1 MPSFNISSGVSSLYL
16 IVTYTVGQYDV
27 VANTTPVSMSLAL
40 HHAGLSV
47 GAGTDDC
54 ALTIGSQTYKWT
66 GPDIYSSGGG
76 TVSLGS
82 HQFTVP
88 HNADGTW
95 TGKIGAS
102 YRLNINYGG
111 TYIGTISGDQTIT
124 LPTIPR
130 ASTVSATDANIG
142 SVSSIYINAKSSAFS
157 HGLLVTFGSL
167 SFYIDG
173 NGNPSSSYVTF
184 TQRTVP
190 FRLPDSFYA
199 QIPNAASGK
208 VTLTLWT
215 HTDKDHYFDPE
226 TTTFTATAA
235 AALCAPT
242 VNATCQDTNEKTLA
256 LTGNAD
262 ALVRYASTAS
272 GSLSV
277 AARNSASIKRI
288 TVAGREVPL
297 NATSY
302 SITNVET
309 NKVTVTATDSRGY
322 STTQTIEK
330 TLVPYVQLTCN
341 ILRANR
347 PVPSSNEAQIEIAGQ
362 YFAGNFGAAD
372 NTLVLKYQNPS
383 GDWVAV
389 TPTIDTGKNTYTASI
404 TVPDLDYRQ
413 AFSIPVQ
420 AEDKLFTATNTA
432 QIMAG
437 VPSFY
442 WTKEFFQL
450 NVPLRLNGEN
460 ILSKVYPV
468 GSIYMSLS
476 STDPKTLFG
485 GTWERLKDRFLLAA
499 GDSYSAG
506 ATGGEA
512 THKLTTAEMPSH
524 THSAAVNGGTDDYGQ
539 SRTTIGNFAIKTQ
552 GYTDGS
558 TILPTGGGTAH
569 NNMPPYLAVYM
580 WKRTA

>member
-27 VANTTPVSMSLAL
+27 VANTTPVSMSLSL

-66 GPDIYSSGGG
+66 GPDIYSSGAG

-82 HQFTVP
+82 HKFTVP

-95 TGKIGAS
+95 SGKIGAS

-157 HGLLVTFGSL
+157 HGLLVTFGDL
-167 SFYIDG
+167 SFYLNGDG
-173 NGNPSSSYVTF
+173 SIASSYVTF

-199 QIPNAASGK
+199 QIPNAATGK

-242 VNATCQDTNEKTLA
+242 VSATCQDANEKTLA

-347 PVPSSNEAQIEIAGQ
+347 PVPSSNEAQIEVSGQ

-372 NTLVLKYQNPS
+372 NTLALKYQNPS

-389 TPTIDTGKNTYTASI
+389 TPTIDTAKNTYTASI

-450 NVPLRLNGEN
+450 NVPLRLSNSLGYVNMPILYMEN
-460 ILSKVYPV
+460 DTADTEERFEAALTEKLAQMPNESMTFVLWSCHPKVTGQNVYSALIKHNANYAVLV
-468 GSIYMSLS
+468 GFSYGLKVAQMF
-476 STDPKTLFG
+476 TKTLWNG
-485 GTWERLKDRFLLAA
+485 IWQE
-499 GDSYSAG
+499 S
-506 ATGGEA
+506 
-512 THKLTTAEMPSH
+512 HPTT
-524 THSAAVNGGTDDYGQ
+524 
-539 SRTTIGNFAIKTQ
+539 
-552 GYTDGS
+552 
-558 TILPTGGGTAH
+558 L
-569 NNMPPYLAVYM
+569 
-580 WKRTA
+580 

>member
-27 VANTTPVSMSLAL
+27 VANTTPVSMSLSL

-95 TGKIGAS
+95 SGKIGAS

-124 LPTIPR
+124 LPNIPR

-167 SFYIDG
+167 NFYLDG
-173 NGNPSSSYVTF
+173 DGNPSSSYVTF
-184 TQRTVP
+184 TQRTIP

-199 QIPNAASGK
+199 QIPNAASGE

-215 HTDKDHYFDPE
+215 HTDKDHYFDPT

-242 VNATCQDTNEKTLA
+242 VSATSQDTNEKTLA

-288 TVAGREVPL
+288 TVAGTEVPL
-297 NATSY
+297 SATSY
-302 SITNVET
+302 AITNVET

-322 STTQTIEK
+322 STSQTIEK

-347 PVPSSNEAQIEIAGQ
+347 PVPSSNEAQIEVSGQ

-372 NTLVLKYQNPS
+372 NTLTLKYQNPS
-383 GDWVAV
+383 GDWVEV
-389 TPTIDTGKNTYTASI
+389 TPTIDTAKNTYTASI

-420 AEDKLFTATNTA
+420 AEDKLFTARNTA

-442 WTKEFFQL
+442 WTKEFFQM

-506 ATGGEA
+506 AIGGEA
-512 THKLTTAEMPSH
+512 THTLTKDEMPSH
-524 THSAAVNGGTDDYGQ
+524 NHYAAVSGGTDSYGQ
-539 SRTTIGNFAIKTQ
+539 NRTAISSFAIKTQ
-552 GYTDGS
+552 GYSDSS
-558 TILPTGGGTAH
+558 TIFATGGGDAH

-580 WKRTA
+580 WKRTE

>member
-27 VANTTPVSMSLAL
+27 VANTTPVSISLSL

-82 HQFTVP
+82 HKFTVP

-95 TGKIGAS
+95 SGKIGAS

-167 SFYIDG
+167 NFYLDG

-184 TQRTVP
+184 MQRTVP

-199 QIPNAASGK
+199 QIPNSATGK

-215 HTDKDHYFDPE
+215 HTDKDNYFDPE

-242 VNATCQDTNEKTLA
+242 VSATCRDTNEKTVA

-372 NTLVLKYQNPS
+372 NTLTLKYQNPS
-383 GDWVAV
+383 GDWVEV
-389 TPTIDTGKNTYTASI
+389 TPTIDTAKNTYTASI

-413 AFSIPVQ
+413 AFNIPVQ

-499 GDSYSAG
+499 GDRYSAG

-512 THKLTTAEMPSH
+512 THTLTKDEMPSH
-524 THSAAVNGGTDDYGQ
+524 NHYAAINGGTDSYGQ
-539 SRTTIGNFAIKTQ
+539 NRTTIGSFANKAQ
-552 GYTDGS
+552 GYSDSS
-558 TILPTGGGTAH
+558 TIFATGGGNAH

>member
-1 MPSFNISSGVSSLYL
+1 MPSFNIPSGVPSLYL

-27 VANTTPVSMSLAL
+27 VANTTPVSISLSL

-82 HQFTVP
+82 HKFTVA
-88 HNADGTW
+88 HNADGSW
-95 TGKIGAS
+95 SGKIGAS

-167 SFYIDG
+167 NFYLDG

-184 TQRTVP
+184 MQRTVP

-199 QIPNAASGK
+199 QIPNAATGK

-242 VNATCQDTNEKTLA
+242 VSATCQDTNEKTVA

-372 NTLVLKYQNPS
+372 NTLTLKYQNPS

-389 TPTIDTGKNTYTASI
+389 TPTIDTAKNTYTASI

-468 GSIYMSLS
+468 GSIYMSLAP
-476 STDPKTLFG
+476 TNPADLFG

-499 GDSYSAG
+499 GDTYSAG

-512 THKLTTAEMPSH
+512 THTLTKDEMPSH
-524 THSAAVNGGTDDYGQ
+524 NHYAAINGGTDSYGQ
-539 SRTTIGNFAIKTQ
+539 NRTTIGSFANKTQ
-552 GYTDGS
+552 GYSDSS
-558 TILPTGGGTAH
+558 TIFATGGGNAH

>member
-27 VANTTPVSMSLAL
+27 VANTTPVSISLSL

-54 ALTIGSQTYKWT
+54 ALTIGDQTYKWT

-82 HQFTVP
+82 HKFTVT

-95 TGKIGAS
+95 SGKIGAS

-167 SFYIDG
+167 NFYLDG

-184 TQRTVP
+184 MQRTVP

-199 QIPNAASGK
+199 QIPNAATGK

-215 HTDKDHYFDPE
+215 HTDKDHYFDPT

-242 VNATCQDTNEKTLA
+242 VSATCQDTNDKTVA

-302 SITNVET
+302 AINNVET

-322 STTQTIEK
+322 STTQTLEK

-372 NTLVLKYQNPS
+372 NTLTMKYQNPS
-383 GDWVAV
+383 GDWVEV
-389 TPTIDTGKNTYTASI
+389 TPIIDTAKNTYTASI

-512 THKLTTAEMPSH
+512 THTLTKDEMPSH
-524 THSAAVNGGTDDYGQ
+524 NHYAAINGGTDSYGQ
-539 SRTTIGNFAIKTQ
+539 NRTTIGSFANKAQ
-552 GYTDGS
+552 GYSDSS
-558 TILPTGGGTAH
+558 TIFATGGGNAH

-580 WKRTA
+580 WKRTE

>member
-82 HQFTVP
+82 HKFTVP

-95 TGKIGAS
+95 SGKIGAS

-142 SVSSIYINAKSSAFS
+142 SVSSIYINANSSAFS

-167 SFYIDG
+167 NFYLDG

-184 TQRTVP
+184 MQRTVP

-199 QIPNAASGK
+199 QIPNSATGE

-242 VNATCQDTNEKTLA
+242 VSATCQDTNEKTLA

-288 TVAGREVPL
+288 TVAGTEIPL

-302 SITNVET
+302 AITNVET

-372 NTLVLKYQNPS
+372 NTLTLKYQNPS

-389 TPTIDTGKNTYTASI
+389 TPTIDTTKNTYTASI

-476 STDPKTLFG
+476 STDPKDLFG

-499 GDSYSAG
+499 GDKYSVG

-512 THKLTTAEMPSH
+512 THTLTKDEMPSH
-524 THSAAVNGGTDDYGQ
+524 NHYAAINGGTDSYGQ
-539 SRTTIGNFAIKTQ
+539 NRTTIGSFANKAQ
-552 GYTDGS
+552 GYSDSS
-558 TILPTGGGTAH
+558 TIFATGGGNAH

-580 WKRTA
+580 WKRTE

>member
-1 MPSFNISSGVSSLYL
+1 MPSFNIPSGVPSLYL

-27 VANTTPVSMSLAL
+27 VANTTPVSVSLSL

-157 HGLLVTFGSL
+157 HGLRVTFGSL
-167 SFYIDG
+167 SFYLDG
-173 NGNPSSSYVTF
+173 DGNPSNSYVVF
-184 TQRTVP
+184 TKRNLP

-199 QIPNAASGK
+199 QIPNAATGK

-215 HTDKDHYFDPE
+215 HTDKDHYFDPT

-242 VNATCQDTNEKTLA
+242 VSATCQDTNDKTLA

-372 NTLVLKYQNPS
+372 NTLALKYQNPS
-383 GDWVAV
+383 GDWVEV

-450 NVPLRLNGEN
+450 NVPLRMNGEN

-468 GSIYMSLS
+468 GSIYMSLEP
-476 STDPKTLFG
+476 TDPGTLFG

-499 GDSYSAG
+499 GARYSAG

-512 THKLTTAEMPSH
+512 THTLTKDEMPSH
-524 THSAAVNGGTDDYGQ
+524 NHYAAINGGTDSYGQ
-539 SRTTIGNFAIKTQ
+539 NRTTIGSFANKAQ
-552 GYTDGS
+552 GYSDSS
-558 TILPTGGGTAH
+558 TIFATGGGNAH

-580 WKRTA
+580 WKRTE

>member
-1 MPSFNISSGVSSLYL
+1 MPSFNISSGVPSLYL
-16 IVTYTVGQYDV
+16 IVSYTVGQYDV

-47 GAGTDDC
+47 GAGTEDC

-95 TGKIGAS
+95 SGKIGAS

-167 SFYIDG
+167 SFYLDG
-173 NGNPSSSYVTF
+173 NGNPSRSYVTF
-184 TQRTVP
+184 TQRNLP

-215 HTDKDHYFDPE
+215 HTDKDHYFDPT

-242 VNATCQDTNEKTLA
+242 VSATCQDTNDKTLA

-288 TVAGREVPL
+288 TVAGTEVPL

-302 SITNVET
+302 AITNVET

-322 STTQTIEK
+322 STSQTIEK

-347 PVPSSNEAQIEIAGQ
+347 PVPSSNEAQIEVSGQ

-372 NTLVLKYQNPS
+372 NTLTLKYQNPS
-383 GDWVAV
+383 GDWVDV
-389 TPTIDTGKNTYTASI
+389 TPTIDTAKNTYTASI

-413 AFSIPVQ
+413 AFSVPGQ

-450 NVPLRLNGEN
+450 NVPLRLNGED

-499 GDSYSAG
+499 GDKYSAG

-512 THKLTTAEMPSH
+512 THTLTKDELPSH
-524 THSAAVNGGTDDYGQ
+524 NHYAAVSGGTDSYGQ
-539 SRTTIGNFAIKTQ
+539 NRTAISSFAIKTQ
-552 GYTDGS
+552 GYSDSS
-558 TILPTGGGTAH
+558 TIFATGGGTAH

-580 WKRTA
+580 WERTA

>member
-27 VANTTPVSMSLAL
+27 VANTTPVSMSLSL

-66 GPDIYSSGGG
+66 GPDIYSSGAG

-82 HQFTVP
+82 HKFTVP

-95 TGKIGAS
+95 SGKIGAS

-142 SVSSIYINAKSSAFS
+142 SVSSIYINSKSSAFS

-167 SFYIDG
+167 SFYLDG

-184 TQRTVP
+184 MQRTVP

-199 QIPNAASGK
+199 QIPNSATGK

-226 TTTFTATAA
+226 TATFTATAA

-242 VNATCQDTNEKTLA
+242 VSATCQDANEKTLA

-277 AARNSASIKRI
+277 AARNSASMKRI

-330 TLVPYVQLTCN
+330 TLIPYVQLTCN

-372 NTLVLKYQNPS
+372 NTLTLKYQNPS

-389 TPTIDTGKNTYTASI
+389 TPTIDTAKNTYTASI

-512 THKLTTAEMPSH
+512 THTLTKDEMPSH
-524 THSAAVNGGTDDYGQ
+524 NHYAAINGGTDSYGQ
-539 SRTTIGNFAIKTQ
+539 NRTTIGSFANKAQ
-552 GYTDGS
+552 GYSDSS
-558 TILPTGGGTAH
+558 TIFATGGGNAH

>member
-27 VANTTPVSMSLAL
+27 VANTTPVSISLSL

-82 HQFTVP
+82 HKFTVP

-95 TGKIGAS
+95 SGKIGAS

-111 TYIGTISGDQTIT
+111 TYIGTISGEQTIT

-167 SFYIDG
+167 NFYLDG
-173 NGNPSSSYVTF
+173 DGNPSSSYVTF

-199 QIPNAASGK
+199 QIPNSATGK

-215 HTDKDHYFDPE
+215 HTDKDNYFDPE

-322 STTQTIEK
+322 STTQTVEK

-372 NTLVLKYQNPS
+372 NTLTLKYQNPS

-389 TPTIDTGKNTYTASI
+389 TPTIDTEKNTYTASI

-499 GDSYSAG
+499 GDTYSAG

-512 THKLTTAEMPSH
+512 THTLTKDEMPSH
-524 THSAAVNGGTDDYGQ
+524 NHYAAINGGTDSYGQ
-539 SRTTIGNFAIKTQ
+539 NRTTIGSFANKAQ
-552 GYTDGS
+552 GYSDSS
-558 TILPTGGGTAH
+558 TIFATGGGNAH

>member
-1 MPSFNISSGVSSLYL
+1 MPSFNIPSGVSSLYL

-27 VANTTPVSMSLAL
+27 VANTTPVSMSLSL

-82 HQFTVP
+82 HKFTVP

-95 TGKIGAS
+95 SGKIGAS

-167 SFYIDG
+167 SFYLDG

-184 TQRTVP
+184 MQRTVP

-199 QIPNAASGK
+199 QIPNAATGE

-235 AALCAPT
+235 ATLCAPT

-372 NTLVLKYQNPS
+372 NTLTLKYQNPS

-389 TPTIDTGKNTYTASI
+389 TPTIDTAKNTYTASI

-468 GSIYMSLS
+468 GSIYMSIS

-512 THKLTTAEMPSH
+512 THTLTKDEMPSH
-524 THSAAVNGGTDDYGQ
+524 NHYAAINGGTDSYGQ
-539 SRTTIGNFAIKTQ
+539 NRTTIGSFANKAQ
-552 GYTDGS
+552 GYSDSS
-558 TILPTGGGTAH
+558 TIFATGGGEAH

>member
-1 MPSFNISSGVSSLYL
+1 MPSFNISSGVSGLYL
-16 IVTYTVGQYDV
+16 TVSYTVDQYDI
-27 VANTTPVSMSLAL
+27 ASNTTPVDVSLSL
-40 HHAGLSV
+40 HHGGLSV

-54 ALTIGSQTYKWT
+54 SLWIGGQTFKWT
-66 GPDIYSSGGG
+66 GPDIYSSGG

-82 HQFTVP
+82 HKFTVP

-95 TGKIGAS
+95 SGKIGAS

-157 HGLLVTFGSL
+157 HRLRVTFGSL
-167 SFYIDG
+167 SFYLNGDG
-173 NGNPSSSYVTF
+173 SIASSAVTF
-184 TQRTVP
+184 MQRTVP

-199 QIPNAASGK
+199 QIPNSATGK

-242 VNATCQDTNEKTLA
+242 VSATCQDTNEKTLA

-347 PVPSSNEAQIEIAGQ
+347 PVPSSNEAQIEVSGQ

-372 NTLVLKYQNPS
+372 NTLTLKYQNPS

-389 TPTIDTGKNTYTASI
+389 TPTIDTAKNTYTASI

-420 AEDKLFTATNTA
+420 AEDKLCTATNTA

-442 WTKEFFQL
+442 WTKEFFQM
-450 NVPLRLNGEN
+450 NVPLVLRNGLCDLERSSN
-460 ILSKVYPV
+460 FIPVRHISYPEIDPTHDTFTFYKEYLKTICKEQPGQWNKVFIGVTRPNSL
-468 GSIYMSLS
+468 GFAMCLIYD
-476 STDPKTLFG
+476 TDDVNEDGLPRYSG
-485 GTWERLKDRFLLAA
+485 GI
-499 GDSYSAG
+499 
-506 ATGGEA
+506 
-512 THKLTTAEMPSH
+512 
-524 THSAAVNGGTDDYGQ
+524 AVNGLGGNVVCFGTNQY
-539 SRTTIGNFAIKTQ
+539 SFIFSN
-552 GYTDGS
+552 
-558 TILPTGGGTAH
+558 
-569 NNMPPYLAVYM
+569 V
-580 WKRTA
+580 

>member
-167 SFYIDG
+167 NFYLDG

-184 TQRTVP
+184 MQRTVP

-199 QIPNAASGK
+199 QIPNSATGE

-242 VNATCQDTNEKTLA
+242 VSATCQDTNEKTLA

-322 STTQTIEK
+322 STTQTLEK

-372 NTLVLKYQNPS
+372 NTLTLKYQNPS

-389 TPTIDTGKNTYTASI
+389 TPTIDTTKNTYTASI

-476 STDPKTLFG
+476 STDPKDLFG

-499 GDSYSAG
+499 GDKYSVG

-512 THKLTTAEMPSH
+512 THTLTKDEMPSH
-524 THSAAVNGGTDDYGQ
+524 NHYAAINGGTDSYGQ
-539 SRTTIGNFAIKTQ
+539 NRTTIGSFANKAQ
-552 GYTDGS
+552 GYSDSS
-558 TILPTGGGTAH
+558 TIFATGGGNAH

-580 WKRTA
+580 WKRTE

>member
-1 MPSFNISSGVSSLYL
+1 MPSFNIPSGVPSLYL

-27 VANTTPVSMSLAL
+27 VANTTPVSMSLSL

-82 HQFTVP
+82 HKFIVP

-95 TGKIGAS
+95 SGKIGAS

-167 SFYIDG
+167 SFYLDG

-184 TQRTVP
+184 MQRTVP

-199 QIPNAASGK
+199 QIPNAATGK

-226 TTTFTATAA
+226 ITTFTATAA

-242 VNATCQDTNEKTLA
+242 VSATCRDTNEKTVA

-288 TVAGREVPL
+288 TVAGRDVPL

-347 PVPSSNEAQIEIAGQ
+347 PVPSSNEAQIEVAGQ

-372 NTLVLKYQNPS
+372 NTLTLKYQNPS

-389 TPTIDTGKNTYTASI
+389 TPTIDTAKNTYTASI

-499 GDSYSAG
+499 GDRYSAG

-512 THKLTTAEMPSH
+512 THTLTKDEMPSH
-524 THSAAVNGGTDDYGQ
+524 NHYAAINGGTDSYGQ
-539 SRTTIGNFAIKTQ
+539 NRTTIGSFANKAQ
-552 GYTDGS
+552 GYSDSS
-558 TILPTGGGTAH
+558 TIFATGGGHAH

-580 WKRTA
+580 WKRTE

>member
-1 MPSFNISSGVSSLYL
+1 MPSFNIPSGVPSLYL

-27 VANTTPVSMSLAL
+27 VANTTPVSVSLSL

-157 HGLLVTFGSL
+157 HGLRVTFGSL
-167 SFYIDG
+167 SFYLDG
-173 NGNPSSSYVTF
+173 DGNPSNSYVVF
-184 TQRTVP
+184 TKRNLP

-199 QIPNAASGK
+199 QIPNAATGK

-215 HTDKDHYFDPE
+215 HTDKDHYFDPT

-242 VNATCQDTNEKTLA
+242 VSATCQDTNEKTLA

-288 TVAGREVPL
+288 TVDGTEVPL

-302 SITNVET
+302 AINNVET

-322 STTQTIEK
+322 STSQTIEK

-347 PVPSSNEAQIEIAGQ
+347 PVPSSNEAQIEVSGQ

-372 NTLVLKYQNPS
+372 NTLALKYQNPS
-383 GDWVAV
+383 GDWVEV
-389 TPTIDTGKNTYTASI
+389 TPTIDTAKNTYTASI

-468 GSIYMSLS
+468 GSIYMSLEP
-476 STDPKTLFG
+476 TDPGTLFG

-512 THKLTTAEMPSH
+512 THTLTKDEMPSH
-524 THSAAVNGGTDDYGQ
+524 NHYAAINGGTDSYGQ
-539 SRTTIGNFAIKTQ
+539 NRTTIGSFANKAQ
-552 GYTDGS
+552 GYSDSS
-558 TILPTGGGTAH
+558 TIFATGGGNAH

>member
-27 VANTTPVSMSLAL
+27 VANTTPVSMSLSL

-95 TGKIGAS
+95 SGKIGAS

-157 HGLLVTFGSL
+157 HGLRVTFGSL
-167 SFYIDG
+167 SFYLDG
-173 NGNPSSSYVTF
+173 DGNPSNSYVVF
-184 TQRTVP
+184 TERNLP

-215 HTDKDHYFDPE
+215 HTDKDHYFDPT

-242 VNATCQDTNEKTLA
+242 VSATCQDTNDKTLA

-288 TVAGREVPL
+288 TVAGTEVPL

-302 SITNVET
+302 AITNVET

-322 STTQTIEK
+322 STSQTIEK

-347 PVPSSNEAQIEIAGQ
+347 PVPSSNEAQIEVSGQ

-372 NTLVLKYQNPS
+372 NTLALKYQNPS
-383 GDWVAV
+383 GDWVEV
-389 TPTIDTGKNTYTASI
+389 TPTIDTAKNTYTASI

-413 AFSIPVQ
+413 AFSVPVQ

-485 GTWERLKDRFLLAA
+485 GSWERLKDRFLLAA
-499 GDSYSAG
+499 GDKYSAG

-512 THKLTTAEMPSH
+512 THTLTKDEMPSH
-524 THSAAVNGGTDDYGQ
+524 NHYAAVSGGTDSYGQ
-539 SRTTIGNFAIKTQ
+539 NRTAINSFAIKTQ
-552 GYTDGS
+552 GYSDSS
-558 TILPTGGGTAH
+558 TIFATGGGTAH

-580 WKRTA
+580 WKRTE

>member
-27 VANTTPVSMSLAL
+27 VANTTPVSMSLSL

-82 HQFTVP
+82 HKFTVP

-95 TGKIGAS
+95 SGKIGAS

-167 SFYIDG
+167 SFYLDG

-184 TQRTVP
+184 MQRTVP

-199 QIPNAASGK
+199 QIPNAATGK

-242 VNATCQDTNEKTLA
+242 VSATCQDTNDKTLA

-277 AARNSASIKRI
+277 AARNSASMKRI

-302 SITNVET
+302 SIANVET

-322 STTQTIEK
+322 STSQTIEK

-372 NTLVLKYQNPS
+372 NTLTLKYQNPS

-512 THKLTTAEMPSH
+512 THTLTKDEMPSH
-524 THSAAVNGGTDDYGQ
+524 NHYAAINGGTDSYGQ
-539 SRTTIGNFAIKTQ
+539 NRTTIGSFANKAQ
-552 GYTDGS
+552 GYSDSS
-558 TILPTGGGTAH
+558 TIFATGGGNAH

-580 WKRTA
+580 WKRTE

>member
-27 VANTTPVSMSLAL
+27 VANTTPVSMSLSL

-54 ALTIGSQTYKWT
+54 ALTVGSQTYKWT

-95 TGKIGAS
+95 SGKIGAS

-157 HGLLVTFGSL
+157 NGLLVTFGSL
-167 SFYIDG
+167 SFYLDG

-184 TQRTVP
+184 MQRTVP

-199 QIPNAASGK
+199 QIPNAASGE

-215 HTDKDHYFDPE
+215 HTDKDHYFDPT

-242 VNATCQDTNEKTLA
+242 VSATCQDTNDKTLA

-277 AARNSASIKRI
+277 APRNSASIKRI
-288 TVAGREVPL
+288 TVAGTEVPL

-302 SITNVET
+302 AITNVET

-322 STTQTIEK
+322 STSQTIEK

-347 PVPSSNEAQIEIAGQ
+347 PVPSSNEAKIEIAGQ
-362 YFAGNFGAAD
+362 YFAGNFGAVD
-372 NTLVLKYQNPS
+372 NTLTLKYQNPS

-389 TPTIDTGKNTYTASI
+389 TPTIDTAKNTYTASI

-512 THKLTTAEMPSH
+512 THTLTKDEMPSH
-524 THSAAVNGGTDDYGQ
+524 NHYAAINGGTDSYGQ
-539 SRTTIGNFAIKTQ
+539 NRTTIGSFANKAQ
-552 GYTDGS
+552 GYSDSS
-558 TILPTGGGTAH
+558 TIFATGGGNAH

>member
-1 MPSFNISSGVSSLYL
+1 MPSFNIPSGVSSLYL

-27 VANTTPVSMSLAL
+27 VANTTPVSMSLSL

-54 ALTIGSQTYKWT
+54 ALTIGSETYKWT
-66 GPDIYSSGGG
+66 GPDIYSSGAG

-82 HQFTVP
+82 HKFTVP

-95 TGKIGAS
+95 SGKIGAS

-167 SFYIDG
+167 SFYLDG

-184 TQRTVP
+184 MQRTVP

-199 QIPNAASGK
+199 QIPNSATGK

-235 AALCAPT
+235 VALCAPT
-242 VNATCQDTNEKTLA
+242 VSATCQDANEKTLA

-309 NKVTVTATDSRGY
+309 NKVTITATDSRGY
-322 STTQTIEK
+322 STSQTIEK

-347 PVPSSNEAQIEIAGQ
+347 PVPSSNEAQIEVSGQ

-372 NTLVLKYQNPS
+372 NTLTLKYQNPS

-389 TPTIDTGKNTYTASI
+389 TPTIDTAKNTYTASI

-413 AFSIPVQ
+413 AFSVPVQ

-499 GDSYSAG
+499 GDRYSAG

-512 THKLTTAEMPSH
+512 THTLTKDEMPSH
-524 THSAAVNGGTDDYGQ
+524 NHYAAINGGTDSYGQ
-539 SRTTIGNFAIKTQ
+539 NRTTIGSFANKAQ
-552 GYTDGS
+552 GYSDSS
-558 TILPTGGGTAH
+558 TIFATGGGNAH

-580 WKRTA
+580 WKRTE

>member
-1 MPSFNISSGVSSLYL
+1 MPSFNIPSGVPSLYL

-54 ALTIGSQTYKWT
+54 ALTIGNQTYKWT

-88 HNADGTW
+88 HSADGTW

-111 TYIGTISGDQTIT
+111 TYVGTISGDQTIT

-173 NGNPSSSYVTF
+173 DGNPSSSYVTF
-184 TQRTVP
+184 MQRTVP
-190 FRLPDSFYA
+190 FRLPGSFYA

-215 HTDKDHYFDPE
+215 HTDKDHYFDPT

-235 AALCAPT
+235 VALCAPT
-242 VNATCQDTNEKTLA
+242 VSATCQDTNEKTLA

-288 TVAGREVPL
+288 TVAGTEVPL

-302 SITNVET
+302 AINNVET

-322 STTQTIEK
+322 STSQTIEK

-347 PVPSSNEAQIEIAGQ
+347 PVPSSNEAQIEVSGQ

-372 NTLVLKYQNPS
+372 NTLTLKYQNPS

-389 TPTIDTGKNTYTASI
+389 TPTIDTAKNTYTATI

-450 NVPLRLNGEN
+450 HVPLRLNGALGYASLPILYMEEN
-460 ILSKVYPV
+460 TADTEDRFEAALTEKLDTMPNESMTFVVWDCHPKVTGQNVYSALIKHNSNYAVLV
-468 GSIYMSLS
+468 GFSYGTKVAQMF
-476 STDPKTLFG
+476 TKTLWN
-485 GTWERLKDRFLLAA
+485 GTWQE
-499 GDSYSAG
+499 S
-506 ATGGEA
+506 
-512 THKLTTAEMPSH
+512 HQTT
-524 THSAAVNGGTDDYGQ
+524 
-539 SRTTIGNFAIKTQ
+539 
-552 GYTDGS
+552 
-558 TILPTGGGTAH
+558 L
-569 NNMPPYLAVYM
+569 
-580 WKRTA
+580 

>member
-27 VANTTPVSMSLAL
+27 VANTTPVSMSLSL

-82 HQFTVP
+82 HKFTVP

-95 TGKIGAS
+95 SGKIGAS

-167 SFYIDG
+167 NFYLDG

-184 TQRTVP
+184 MQRTVP

-199 QIPNAASGK
+199 QIPNSATGE

-242 VNATCQDTNEKTLA
+242 VSATCQDTNEKTVA

-330 TLVPYVQLTCN
+330 TLVPYVQPTCN

-372 NTLVLKYQNPS
+372 NTLTLKYQNPS

-389 TPTIDTGKNTYTASI
+389 TPTIDTAKNTYTASI

-420 AEDKLFTATNTA
+420 AEDKLFTAANTA

-499 GDSYSAG
+499 GDTYSAG

-512 THKLTTAEMPSH
+512 THTLTKDEMPSH
-524 THSAAVNGGTDDYGQ
+524 NHYAAINGGTDSYGQ
-539 SRTTIGNFAIKTQ
+539 NRTTIGSFANKAQ
-552 GYTDGS
+552 GYSDSS
-558 TILPTGGGTAH
+558 TIFATGGGNAH

-580 WKRTA
+580 WKRTE

>member
-27 VANTTPVSMSLAL
+27 VANTTPVSISLSL

-54 ALTIGSQTYKWT
+54 ALTIGSQTYRWT
-66 GPDIYSSGGG
+66 GPDIYSSGG

-82 HQFTVP
+82 HKFTVP

-95 TGKIGAS
+95 SGKIGAS

-130 ASTVSATDANIG
+130 ASTVAATDANIG

-167 SFYIDG
+167 NFYLDG

-199 QIPNAASGK
+199 QIPNSVTGK

-242 VNATCQDTNEKTLA
+242 VSATCQDTNEKTVA

-262 ALVRYASTAS
+262 ALVRYVSTAS

-288 TVAGREVPL
+288 TVASREVPL

-347 PVPSSNEAQIEIAGQ
+347 PVPTSNEAQIEVSGQ
-362 YFAGNFGAAD
+362 YFARNFGAAD
-372 NTLVLKYQNPS
+372 NTLTLKYQNPS

-389 TPTIDTGKNTYTASI
+389 TPTIDTAKNTYTASI
-404 TVPDLDYRQ
+404 TVPDLDYRH

-442 WTKEFFQL
+442 WTKEFFQM
-450 NVPLRLNGEN
+450 NVPLRLSNSLGYVKVPALYIEN
-460 ILSKVYPV
+460 YTADTEERFEAALTEKLAQMPNESMTFVLWSCHPKVTGQSVYSALIKHNADYAVLV
-468 GSIYMSLS
+468 GFSYDTKVAQMF
-476 STDPKTLFG
+476 TKTLWN
-485 GTWERLKDRFLLAA
+485 GTWQE
-499 GDSYSAG
+499 
-506 ATGGEA
+506 
-512 THKLTTAEMPSH
+512 SH
-524 THSAAVNGGTDDYGQ
+524 
-539 SRTTIGNFAIKTQ
+539 RTT
-552 GYTDGS
+552 
-558 TILPTGGGTAH
+558 L
-569 NNMPPYLAVYM
+569 
-580 WKRTA
+580 

>member
-1 MPSFNISSGVSSLYL
+1 MPSFNIPSGVSSLYL

-27 VANTTPVSMSLAL
+27 VANTTPVSISLSL

-47 GAGTDDC
+47 GSGTDDC

-82 HQFTVP
+82 HKFTVP

-95 TGKIGAS
+95 SGKIGAS

-157 HGLLVTFGSL
+157 HGLRVTFGSL
-167 SFYIDG
+167 NFYIDG

-199 QIPNAASGK
+199 QIPNAASGE

-215 HTDKDHYFDPE
+215 HTDKDHYFDPT

-242 VNATCQDTNEKTLA
+242 VSATCQDTNEKTLA

-372 NTLVLKYQNPS
+372 NTLTLKYQNPS
-383 GDWVAV
+383 GGWVAV
-389 TPTIDTGKNTYTASI
+389 TPTIDTKKNTYTASI

-450 NVPLRLNGEN
+450 NVPLRLSNSLGYVNMPILYMEN
-460 ILSKVYPV
+460 DTADTEERFEASLTEKLAQMPNESMTFVLWSCHPKVTGQNVYSALIKHNANYAVLV
-468 GSIYMSLS
+468 GFSYGPKVAQMF
-476 STDPKTLFG
+476 TKTLWN
-485 GTWERLKDRFLLAA
+485 GTWKE
-499 GDSYSAG
+499 S
-506 ATGGEA
+506 
-512 THKLTTAEMPSH
+512 HPTT
-524 THSAAVNGGTDDYGQ
+524 
-539 SRTTIGNFAIKTQ
+539 
-552 GYTDGS
+552 
-558 TILPTGGGTAH
+558 L
-569 NNMPPYLAVYM
+569 
-580 WKRTA
+580 

>member
-27 VANTTPVSMSLAL
+27 VANTTPVSISLSL

-82 HQFTVP
+82 HKFTVP

-95 TGKIGAS
+95 SGKIGAS

-157 HGLLVTFGSL
+157 HGLLVTFGDL
-167 SFYIDG
+167 SFYLNGDG
-173 NGNPSSSYVTF
+173 SIASSYVTF
-184 TQRTVP
+184 MQRTVP

-199 QIPNAASGK
+199 QIPNSATGK

-277 AARNSASIKRI
+277 AAKNSASIKRI

-347 PVPSSNEAQIEIAGQ
+347 PVPSSNEAQIEVSGQ
-362 YFAGNFGAAD
+362 YFAGNFGTAD
-372 NTLVLKYQNPS
+372 NTLTLKYQNPS

-389 TPTIDTGKNTYTASI
+389 TPTIDTAKNTYTASI

-499 GDSYSAG
+499 GDRYSAG

-512 THKLTTAEMPSH
+512 THTLTKDEMPSH
-524 THSAAVNGGTDDYGQ
+524 NHYAAINGGTDSYGQ
-539 SRTTIGNFAIKTQ
+539 NRTTIGSFANKAQ
-552 GYTDGS
+552 GYSDSS
-558 TILPTGGGTAH
+558 TIFASGGGNAH
-569 NNMPPYLAVYM
+569 HNMPPYLAVYM

>member
-1 MPSFNISSGVSSLYL
+1 MPSFNIPSGVPSLYL

-27 VANTTPVSMSLAL
+27 VANTTPVSISLSL

-82 HQFTVP
+82 HKFTVP

-95 TGKIGAS
+95 SGKIGAS

-167 SFYIDG
+167 SFYLDG

-184 TQRTVP
+184 MQRTVP

-199 QIPNAASGK
+199 QIPNAATGE

-242 VNATCQDTNEKTLA
+242 VSATCQDTNEKTLA

-262 ALVRYASTAS
+262 ALVRYASTAF

-372 NTLVLKYQNPS
+372 NTLTLKYQNPS

-389 TPTIDTGKNTYTASI
+389 TPTIDKKKNTYTASI

-499 GDSYSAG
+499 GDRYSAG

-512 THKLTTAEMPSH
+512 THTLTKDEMPSH
-524 THSAAVNGGTDDYGQ
+524 NHYAAINGGTDSYGQ
-539 SRTTIGNFAIKTQ
+539 NRTTIGSFANKAQ
-552 GYTDGS
+552 GYSDSS
-558 TILPTGGGTAH
+558 TIFATGGGNAH

-580 WKRTA
+580 WKRTE

>member
-27 VANTTPVSMSLAL
+27 VANTTPVSISLSL

-82 HQFTVP
+82 HKFTVP

-95 TGKIGAS
+95 SGKIGAS

-167 SFYIDG
+167 NFYLDG

-184 TQRTVP
+184 MQRTVP

-199 QIPNAASGK
+199 QIPNSATGE

-235 AALCAPT
+235 AELCAPT
-242 VNATCQDTNEKTLA
+242 VSATCQDTNEKTLA

-372 NTLVLKYQNPS
+372 NTLTLKYQNPS

-389 TPTIDTGKNTYTASI
+389 TPTIDTAKNTYTASI

-499 GDSYSAG
+499 GDRYSAG

-512 THKLTTAEMPSH
+512 THTLTKDEMPSH
-524 THSAAVNGGTDDYGQ
+524 NHYAAINGGTDSYGQ
-539 SRTTIGNFAIKTQ
+539 NRTTIGSFANKAQ
-552 GYTDGS
+552 GYSDSS
-558 TILPTGGGTAH
+558 TIFATGGGNAH

>member
-1 MPSFNISSGVSSLYL
+1 MPSFNIPSGVSSLYL

-82 HQFTVP
+82 HKFTVP

-95 TGKIGAS
+95 SGKIGAS

-142 SVSSIYINAKSSAFS
+142 SVSSIYINSKSSAFS

-167 SFYIDG
+167 SFYLDG

-184 TQRTVP
+184 MQRTVP

-199 QIPNAASGK
+199 QIPNAATGE

-242 VNATCQDTNEKTLA
+242 VNATCQDANEKTLA

-372 NTLVLKYQNPS
+372 NTLTLKYQNPS

-389 TPTIDTGKNTYTASI
+389 TPTIDTAKNTYTASI

-420 AEDKLFTATNTA
+420 AEDKLFTAENTA

-506 ATGGEA
+506 ATGGESA
-512 THKLTTAEMPSH
+512 HTLTKDEMPSH
-524 THSAAVNGGTDDYGQ
+524 NHYAAINGGTDSYGQ
-539 SRTTIGNFAIKTQ
+539 NRTTIGSFANKAQ
-552 GYTDGS
+552 GYSDSS
-558 TILPTGGGTAH
+558 TIFATGGGEAH

>member
-27 VANTTPVSMSLAL
+27 VANTTPVSMSLSL

-95 TGKIGAS
+95 SGKIGAS

-167 SFYIDG
+167 SFYLDG

-184 TQRTVP
+184 TQRTIP

-199 QIPNAASGK
+199 QIPNAASGE

-242 VNATCQDTNEKTLA
+242 VIATCQDTNEKTLA

-272 GSLSV
+272 GSLIV

-389 TPTIDTGKNTYTASI
+389 TPTIDTKKNTYTASI

-512 THKLTTAEMPSH
+512 THTLTKDEMPSH
-524 THSAAVNGGTDDYGQ
+524 NHYAAINGGTDSYGQ
-539 SRTTIGNFAIKTQ
+539 NRTTIGSFANKAQ
-552 GYTDGS
+552 GYSDSS
-558 TILPTGGGTAH
+558 TIFATGGGNAH

-580 WKRTA
+580 WKRTE

>member
-1 MPSFNISSGVSSLYL
+1 MPSFNIPSGVSSLYL

-27 VANTTPVSMSLAL
+27 VANTTPVSISLSL

-157 HGLLVTFGSL
+157 HGLLVTFGDL
-167 SFYIDG
+167 SFYLNGDG
-173 NGNPSSSYVTF
+173 SIASSYVTF
-184 TQRTVP
+184 MQRTVP

-199 QIPNAASGK
+199 QIPNAATGR

-242 VNATCQDTNEKTLA
+242 VSATCQDTNEKTVA

-372 NTLVLKYQNPS
+372 NTLTLKYQNPS

-389 TPTIDTGKNTYTASI
+389 TPTIDTAKNTYTASI

-499 GDSYSAG
+499 GDRYSAG

-512 THKLTTAEMPSH
+512 THTLTNDEMPSH
-524 THSAAVNGGTDDYGQ
+524 NHYAAINGGTDSYGQ
-539 SRTTIGNFAIKTQ
+539 NRTTIGSFANKAQ
-552 GYTDGS
+552 GYSDSS
-558 TILPTGGGTAH
+558 TIFATGGGNAH

-580 WKRTA
+580 WKRTE

>member
-54 ALTIGSQTYKWT
+54 ALTIGDQTYKWT
-66 GPDIYSSGGG
+66 GPDIYSSGG

-82 HQFTVP
+82 HKFTVQ

-95 TGKIGAS
+95 SGKIGAS
-102 YRLNINYGG
+102 YRLRINYGG

-157 HGLLVTFGSL
+157 HRLRVTFGSL
-167 SFYIDG
+167 SFYLNGDG
-173 NGNPSSSYVTF
+173 SIASSAVTF
-184 TQRTVP
+184 MQRTVP

-199 QIPNAASGK
+199 QIPNSATGK

-215 HTDKDHYFDPE
+215 HTDKDHYFDPT

-242 VNATCQDTNEKTLA
+242 VSATCQDTNEKTLT
-256 LTGNAD
+256 LTGNDD

-302 SITNVET
+302 SITNAET
-309 NKVTVTATDSRGY
+309 NKVTITATDSRGY

-347 PVPSSNEAQIEIAGQ
+347 PVPTSNEAQIEIAGQ

-372 NTLVLKYQNPS
+372 NTLTLKYKNPS
-383 GDWVAV
+383 GGWVAV
-389 TPTIDTGKNTYTASI
+389 TPTIDTKKNTYTASI
-404 TVPDLDYRQ
+404 TVPNLDYRQ

-499 GDSYSAG
+499 GDTYSAG

-512 THKLTTAEMPSH
+512 THTLTMDEMPSH
-524 THSAAVNGGTDDYGQ
+524 NHYAAINGGTDSYGQ
-539 SRTTIGNFAIKTQ
+539 NRTTISSFAIKAQ
-552 GYTDGS
+552 GYADSS
-558 TILPTGGGTAH
+558 TIFHTGGGAAH

>member
-27 VANTTPVSMSLAL
+27 VANTTPVSISLSL

-82 HQFTVP
+82 HKFTVP

-95 TGKIGAS
+95 SGKIGAS

-157 HGLLVTFGSL
+157 HGLLVTFGDL
-167 SFYIDG
+167 SFYLNGDG
-173 NGNPSSSYVTF
+173 SIASSYVTF
-184 TQRTVP
+184 MQRTVP

-199 QIPNAASGK
+199 QIPNSATGK

-277 AARNSASIKRI
+277 AAKNSASIKRI

-347 PVPSSNEAQIEIAGQ
+347 PVPSSNEAQIEVSGQ
-362 YFAGNFGAAD
+362 YFAGNFGTAD
-372 NTLVLKYQNPS
+372 NTLTLKYQNPS

-389 TPTIDTGKNTYTASI
+389 TPTIDTAKNTYTASI

-499 GDSYSAG
+499 GDRYSAG

-512 THKLTTAEMPSH
+512 THTLTKDEMPSH
-524 THSAAVNGGTDDYGQ
+524 NHYAAINGGTDSYGQ
-539 SRTTIGNFAIKTQ
+539 NRTTIGSFANKAQ
-552 GYTDGS
+552 GYSDSS
-558 TILPTGGGTAH
+558 TIFASGGGNAH

>member
-27 VANTTPVSMSLAL
+27 VANTTPVFMSLAL

-54 ALTIGSQTYKWT
+54 SLTIGSQTYKWT

-102 YRLNINYGG
+102 YRLNINYGE

-184 TQRTVP
+184 TQRTIP

-199 QIPNAASGK
+199 QIPNAATGK

-215 HTDKDHYFDPE
+215 HTDKDHYFDPT

-242 VNATCQDTNEKTLA
+242 VSATCQDTNDKTLA

-277 AARNSASIKRI
+277 ASRNSASIKRI
-288 TVAGREVPL
+288 TVAGTEVPL

-302 SITNVET
+302 AINNVET

-322 STTQTIEK
+322 STSQTIEK

-347 PVPSSNEAQIEIAGQ
+347 PVPSSNEAQIEVSGQ

-372 NTLVLKYQNPS
+372 NALTLKYQNPS
-383 GDWVAV
+383 GDWVEV
-389 TPTIDTGKNTYTASI
+389 TPTIDTAKNTYTASI

-460 ILSKVYPV
+460 ILSKVYPI
-468 GSIYMSLS
+468 GSIYMSLAD
-476 STDPKTLFG
+476 TDPKTLFG
-485 GTWERLKDRFLLAA
+485 GTWEQLKDRFLLAA
-499 GDSYSAG
+499 GDRYSAG

-512 THKLTTAEMPSH
+512 THTLTKDEMPSH
-524 THSAAVNGGTDDYGQ
+524 NHYAAVSGGTDSYGQ
-539 SRTTIGNFAIKTQ
+539 NRTAISSFAIKTQ
-552 GYTDGS
+552 GYSDSS
-558 TILPTGGGTAH
+558 TIFATGGGTAH

-580 WKRTA
+580 WKRTE

>member
-1 MPSFNISSGVSSLYL
+1 MPSFNIPSGVSSLYL

-27 VANTTPVSMSLAL
+27 VANTTPVSMSLSL

-82 HQFTVP
+82 HKCTVA
-88 HNADGTW
+88 HNADGSW
-95 TGKIGAS
+95 SGKIGAS

-167 SFYIDG
+167 NFYLDG

-184 TQRTVP
+184 MQRTVP
-190 FRLPDSFYA
+190 FRLPDSFYS
-199 QIPNAASGK
+199 QIPNSATGE

-242 VNATCQDTNEKTLA
+242 VSATCQDTNEKTVA

-297 NATSY
+297 NATSF

-372 NTLVLKYQNPS
+372 NTLTLKYQNPS

-389 TPTIDTGKNTYTASI
+389 TPTIDTAKNTYTASI

-413 AFSIPVQ
+413 AFNIPVQ

-499 GDSYSAG
+499 GDTYSAG

-512 THKLTTAEMPSH
+512 THTLTKDEMPSH
-524 THSAAVNGGTDDYGQ
+524 NHYAAINGGTDSYGQ
-539 SRTTIGNFAIKTQ
+539 NRTTIGSFANKAQ
-552 GYTDGS
+552 GYSDSS
-558 TILPTGGGTAH
+558 TIFATGGGKAH

-580 WKRTA
+580 WKRTE

>member
-1 MPSFNISSGVSSLYL
+1 MPSFNIPSGVSSLYL

-27 VANTTPVSMSLAL
+27 VANTTPVSMSLSL

-54 ALTIGSQTYKWT
+54 SLTIGSQTYKWT

-82 HQFTVP
+82 HKFTVP

-95 TGKIGAS
+95 SGKIGAS

-130 ASTVSATDANIG
+130 SSTVSATDANIG

-167 SFYIDG
+167 SFYLDG

-184 TQRTVP
+184 MQRTVP

-199 QIPNAASGK
+199 QIPNSATGE

-215 HTDKDHYFDPE
+215 HTDKDHYFDPQ

-242 VNATCQDTNEKTLA
+242 VNATCQDANEKTLA

-277 AARNSASIKRI
+277 ASRNSASIKRI

-309 NKVTVTATDSRGY
+309 NKVTITATDSRGY

-372 NTLVLKYQNPS
+372 NTLTLKYQNPS

-389 TPTIDTGKNTYTASI
+389 TPTIDTAKNTYTASI

-499 GDSYSAG
+499 GDRYSAG

-512 THKLTTAEMPSH
+512 THTLTKDEMPSH
-524 THSAAVNGGTDDYGQ
+524 NHYAAINGGTDSYGQ
-539 SRTTIGNFAIKTQ
+539 NRTTIGSFANKAQ
-552 GYTDGS
+552 GYSDSS
-558 TILPTGGGTAH
+558 TIFATGGGNAH

-580 WKRTA
+580 WKRTE

>member
-1 MPSFNISSGVSSLYL
+1 MPSFNIPSGVSSLYL

-27 VANTTPVSMSLAL
+27 VANTTPVSISLSL

-54 ALTIGSQTYKWT
+54 ALTIGSETYKWT

-82 HQFTVP
+82 HKFTVP

-95 TGKIGAS
+95 SGKIGAS

-157 HGLLVTFGSL
+157 HGLLVTFGDL
-167 SFYIDG
+167 SFYLNGD
-173 NGNPSSSYVTF
+173 GNPSSSYVTF
-184 TQRTVP
+184 MQRTVP

-199 QIPNAASGK
+199 QIPNSATGE

-242 VNATCQDTNEKTLA
+242 VNATCQDANEKTLA

-372 NTLVLKYQNPS
+372 NTLTLKYQNPS

-389 TPTIDTGKNTYTASI
+389 TPTIDTAKNTYTASI

-420 AEDKLFTATNTA
+420 AEDKLFTAENTA

-499 GDSYSAG
+499 GDRYSAG

-512 THKLTTAEMPSH
+512 THTLTKDEMPSH
-524 THSAAVNGGTDDYGQ
+524 NHYAAINGGTDSYGQ
-539 SRTTIGNFAIKTQ
+539 NRTTIGSFANKAQ
-552 GYTDGS
+552 GYSDSS
-558 TILPTGGGTAH
+558 TIFATGGGEAH

-580 WKRTA
+580 WKRTE

>member
-1 MPSFNISSGVSSLYL
+1 MPSFNIPSGVPSLYL

-27 VANTTPVSMSLAL
+27 VANTTPVSVSLAL

-82 HQFTVP
+82 HHFTVP

-157 HGLLVTFGSL
+157 HGLRVTFGSL
-167 SFYIDG
+167 NFYIDG

-215 HTDKDHYFDPE
+215 HTDKDHYFDPT

-242 VNATCQDTNEKTLA
+242 VSATCKDTNEKTLA

-288 TVAGREVPL
+288 TVAGTEVPL

-302 SITNVET
+302 AITNVET

-372 NTLVLKYQNPS
+372 NTLTLKYQNPS

-389 TPTIDTGKNTYTASI
+389 TPTIDTKKNTYTASI

-485 GTWERLKDRFLLAA
+485 GIWERLKDRFLLAA
-499 GDSYSAG
+499 GDRYAAG

-512 THKLTTAEMPSH
+512 THTLTKDEMPSH
-524 THSAAVNGGTDDYGQ
+524 NHYAAINGGTDSYGQ
-539 SRTTIGNFAIKTQ
+539 NRTTIGSFANKAQ
-552 GYTDGS
+552 GYSDSS
-558 TILPTGGGTAH
+558 TIFATGGGNAH

-580 WKRTA
+580 WKRTE

>member
-27 VANTTPVSMSLAL
+27 VSNTTPVSMSLSL

-54 ALTIGSQTYKWT
+54 ALTIGNQTYKWT

-82 HQFTVP
+82 RQFTVP

-111 TYIGTISGDQTIT
+111 TYIGTISGDKTIT

-157 HGLLVTFGSL
+157 HGLLVTFGDL

-173 NGNPSSSYVTF
+173 DGNPSSSYVTF

-215 HTDKDHYFDPE
+215 HTDKDHYFDPT

-235 AALCAPT
+235 VALCAPT
-242 VNATCQDTNEKTLA
+242 VSATCQDTNEKTLA

-288 TVAGREVPL
+288 TVAGTEVPL

-302 SITNVET
+302 AITNVET

-322 STTQTIEK
+322 STSQSIEK

-347 PVPSSNEAQIEIAGQ
+347 PVPSSNEAQIEVSGQ

-372 NTLVLKYQNPS
+372 NALTLKYQNPS
-383 GDWVAV
+383 GDWVEV
-389 TPTIDTGKNTYTASI
+389 TPTIDTAKNTYTASI

-420 AEDKLFTATNTA
+420 AEDKLFTVTNTA

-499 GDSYSAG
+499 GDKYSVG

-512 THKLTTAEMPSH
+512 THTLTKDEMPSH
-524 THSAAVNGGTDDYGQ
+524 NHYAAVSGGTDSYGQ
-539 SRTTIGNFAIKTQ
+539 NRTAISSFTIKTQ
-552 GYTDGS
+552 GYSDSS
-558 TILPTGGGTAH
+558 TIFSTGGGNAH

-580 WKRTA
+580 WKRTE

>member
-27 VANTTPVSMSLAL
+27 VANTTPVSISLSL

-82 HQFTVP
+82 HKFTVP

-95 TGKIGAS
+95 SGKIGAS

-167 SFYIDG
+167 NFYLDG

-184 TQRTVP
+184 MQRTVP

-199 QIPNAASGK
+199 QIPNSATGK

-242 VNATCQDTNEKTLA
+242 VSATCRDTNEKTVA

-372 NTLVLKYQNPS
+372 NTLTLKYQNPS
-383 GDWVAV
+383 GDWVEV
-389 TPTIDTGKNTYTASI
+389 TPTIDTAKNTYTASI

-413 AFSIPVQ
+413 AFNIPVQ

-499 GDSYSAG
+499 GDRYSAG

-512 THKLTTAEMPSH
+512 THTLTKDEMPSH
-524 THSAAVNGGTDDYGQ
+524 NHYAAINGGTDSYGQ
-539 SRTTIGNFAIKTQ
+539 NRTTIGSFANKAQ
-552 GYTDGS
+552 GYSDSS
-558 TILPTGGGTAH
+558 TIFATGGGNAH